1 MTVMCLQVKR
11 PDQQSVWQAARSS
24 GAAPTYF
31 QQVVKIPTCYNS
43 IFSSKLLRFSCRLAA
58 SSTGG

>member
-1 MTVMCLQVKR
+1 MKISVQVKR

-31 QQVVKIPTCYNS
+31 QQVVKNLSWHNS
-43 IFSSKLLRFSCRLAA
+43 IF
-58 SSTGG
+58 